1 MQSRDYYLKGLDD
14 PIVQMYHRFAV
25 NVAVMLG
32 ANKTAAE
39 LEMRDMVQLE
49 VQLANVSM
57 YVSHD
62 MDSIPRLTISMY
74 NVVLNNVNPIINL
87 L

>member
-49 VQLANVSM
+49 VELANVSI
-57 YVSHD
+57 YVPHN
-62 MDSIPRLTISMY
+62 MDSLPRLTISIY
-74 NVVLNNVNPIINL
+74 NFLFNNVDHIINL
-87 L
+87 

>member
-1 MQSRDYYLKGLDD
+1 MPSREYYLKGLDD

-39 LEMRDMVQLE
+39 MEMRDMVQLE
-49 VQLANVSM
+49 VELANVCH
-57 YVSHD
+57 YLV
-62 MDSIPRLTISMY
+62 RY
-74 NVVLNNVNPIINL
+74 F
-87 L
+87 

>member
-49 VQLANVSM
+49 VELANVSI
-57 YVSHD
+57 YVPHN
-62 MDSIPRLTISMY
+62 MDSLPRLTISIY
-74 NVVLNNVNPIINL
+74 NFLLNNVDHIINL
-87 L
+87 

>member
-1 MQSRDYYLKGLDD
+1 MPSREYYLKGLDD

-49 VQLANVSM
+49 VELANVCLYLM
-57 YVSHD
+57 RYF
-62 MDSIPRLTISMY
+62 
-74 NVVLNNVNPIINL
+74 
-87 L
+87 